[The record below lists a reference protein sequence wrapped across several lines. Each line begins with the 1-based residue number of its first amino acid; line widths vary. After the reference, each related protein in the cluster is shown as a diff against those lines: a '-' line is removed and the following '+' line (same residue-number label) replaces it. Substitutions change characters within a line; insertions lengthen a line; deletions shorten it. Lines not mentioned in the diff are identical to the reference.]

1 MLKSAMIERIKEN
14 AARLLAEVPAGV
26 TVVAAAKTRSPE
38 EIMAAV
44 ESGIRDVGENYIQ
57 EAISAREKIGEAA
70 RWHFIG
76 HLQSN
81 KVKKA
86 VEIFDLIQTV
96 DSFKLAA
103 EISKRASAIGRTIAV
118 LIEVNS
124 AKEEQKHGVFPEE
137 ALALASSIAGLP
149 NLEVEGLMTMGPF
162 SDNPGDCRPYF
173 RLTRSLWEELASLET
188 PRLQARYLSMGMSDS
203 WREAIEEGANMI
215 RVGTLIFGPRP
226 ARGY

>member
-1 MLKSAMIERIKEN
+1 MNQIAEN
-14 AARLLAEVPAGV
+14 ARRLLAQVPAGV

-44 ESGIRDVGENYIQ
+44 ESGIRDVGENYVQ
-57 EAISAREKIGEAA
+57 EAISAREKIGDAV
-70 RWHFIG
+70 RWHCIG
-76 HLQSN
+76 YLQTN
-81 KVKKA
+81 KAKKA

-103 EISKRASAIGRTIAV
+103 EISKRASAISRTISI

-124 AKEEQKHGVFPEE
+124 AREEQKHGVAPEE
-137 ALALASSIAGLP
+137 VISLAKSIADLP
-149 NLEVEGLMTMGPF
+149 NLKFEGLMTMGPL
-162 SDNPGDCRPYF
+162 SENPGECRPYF
-173 RLTRSLWEELASLET
+173 RLTRRLWEELAGLEI

-215 RVGTLIFGPRP
+215 RVGTLIFGPRLP
-226 ARGY
+226 R